1 MAGTE
6 AFLKQAFLRIF
17 GPATALRIWRAPGR
31 VNLIGEHTD
40 YNLGFVLPMALDLAC
55 YTASAPRNDGRLRVY
70 SENLGEAREWD
81 LSELLRLSPSGHWSD
96 YPLGVARE
104 LAALGYSIRPANLLI
119 WSTVPT
125 GAGLS
130 SSAALEVSVALA
142 LLEGRSIEP
151 LELVKLCRRA
161 ENQFVGAP
169 CGIMDQYVAVFGR
182 AGAAL
187 CIDCRNLEHRAVR
200 LPPGIAIVAVNSMVK
215 HELGQSAYPERVR
228 ECQAAAAALGVQ
240 SLREATLAGL
250 EGRRHALPE
259 NQYRRALH
267 VITENQ
273 RVRDFIAACE
283 SADLRAM
290 GGLLVA
296 SHRSLQ
302 HDYQVSC
309 EELDFLVET
318 ALSIPGVLGARMTGG
333 GFGGCTV
340 NLLEA
345 NAAESFSSA
354 ITEAYRRRFGLTPQ
368 IYPCVPSAGA
378 GEL

>member
-70 SENLGEAREWD
+70 SENLGEARQWD

>member
-1 MAGTE
+1 VAGTE